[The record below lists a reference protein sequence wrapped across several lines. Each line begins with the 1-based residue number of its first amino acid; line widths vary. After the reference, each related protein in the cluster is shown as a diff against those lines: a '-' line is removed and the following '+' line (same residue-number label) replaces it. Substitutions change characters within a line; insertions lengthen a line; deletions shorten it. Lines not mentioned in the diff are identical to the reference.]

1 MDSLAGELGNWSA
14 LEVVAVLLGIT
25 YVILAA
31 RQVIWCWPC
40 AIVSTALFSWVFFK
54 QGLYQQAVL
63 QIFYIGMGFYGWR
76 QWLVGGEGGAPLQ
89 VSNWPVRRHAFLI
102 ALMFGL
108 TAVTGWLEA
117 RYTSTSLPFLDAFTT
132 WGSVVAT
139 VLMTRKVLESWLYW
153 FIIDILIVVLTIRS
167 GLPATSVLYAVYVVM
182 AIVGFISW
190 RRSQVRQSAVAT
202 G

>member
-1 MDSLAGELGNWSA
+1 MESFAGELGHWSS
-14 LEVVAVLLGIT
+14 LEVVAVGLGIA
-25 YVILAA
+25 YVILAT

-40 AIVSTALFSWVFFK
+40 AILSTALFSWIFYK

-63 QIFYIGMGFYGWR
+63 QIFYIGMGVYGWR
-76 QWLVGGEGGAPLQ
+76 QWLGGGEGGAPLE
-89 VSNWPVRRHAFLI
+89 VSNWPMRRHFILI
-102 ALMFGL
+102 AATLGL

-117 RYTSTSLPFLDAFTT
+117 TYTATKLPWLDAFTT
-132 WGSVVAT
+132 WSSVAAT
-139 VLMTRKVLESWLYW
+139 LLMTRKVLENWVYW
-153 FIIDILIVVLTIRS
+153 FVVDILIVVLTIRS

-190 RRSQVRQSAVAT
+190 RRSQLRQSVPAP